1 MSEQIEADAGSQ
13 GAKPAGFWIRFAAY
27 IIDAIL
33 ITIVGWLIAAVFGIG
48 GVMNMDMSDP
58 EAMSDAVSGALM
70 GLQVGIMVLWLIYF
84 AAFESSKLQATPGK
98 LVVGV
103 RVSDAAGARIG
114 IGRAL
119 GRALAKF
126 VSAIILMIGFIMAA
140 FTDRKRALHDMMAGT
155 LVSYR

>member
-1 MSEQIEADAGSQ
+1 MSEQIEVDDGSQ

-33 ITIVGWLIAAVFGIG
+33 LTIVGWLIAAVFGIG
-48 GVMNMDMSDP
+48 MAMDMSDP
-58 EAMSDAVSGALM
+58 EAVSGAFV
-70 GLQVGIMVLWLIYF
+70 GFQVGMMVFWCIYW

-119 GRALAKF
+119 GRALAKYI
-126 VSAIILMIGFIMAA
+126 SAIILLIGFIMAA